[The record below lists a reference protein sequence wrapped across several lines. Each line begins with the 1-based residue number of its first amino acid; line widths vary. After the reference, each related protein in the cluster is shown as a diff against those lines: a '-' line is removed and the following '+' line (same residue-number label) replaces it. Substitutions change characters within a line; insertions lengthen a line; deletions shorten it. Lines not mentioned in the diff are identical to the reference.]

1 MRFWSD
7 FARNIPLLLALLLP
21 AACGDLP
28 QPFRG
33 QPGGQAGDL
42 AQPPGVRIAVP
53 RPGSDALLDQQGGER
68 MASAL
73 ANALRLNEVPAT
85 AGAAFP
91 LDWRVT
97 MEAGQDGRS
106 VTPRYT
112 LVSASGENLGTVA
125 GRPVPMRAWSE
136 ASEATLGEAARYAA
150 PRVAELM
157 LRAEAR
163 RRGTTPESLL
173 GTAPRVYLAGVRGA
187 PGDGNVALLD
197 RLRGALGTRGIVP
210 QDNAVNA
217 TFAVTG
223 EVEMEPSNLPGE
235 QVVLVIWTV
244 SRRDG
249 EDLGRV
255 LQQNRIP
262 ARSLDRLWGDA
273 AVAVAQEAA
282 GGIRDVIRNAGG
294 FPNTTGPEAGREGG
308 LTIPANT
315 SVLPPPQAEGAGDG
329 QPRQAAP
336 APAPQAEP
344 AAATPPP
351 RRRRRAPTP
360 PAQESS
366 DGA

>member
-1 MRFWSD
+1 MSSWSD
-7 FARNIPLLLALLLP
+7 RPRRLLLLLGLLLL

-97 MEAGQDGRS
+97 IEAGQDGRS
-106 VTPRYT
+106 ITPRYT
-112 LVSASGENLGTVA
+112 LVSAAGENLGTVA
-125 GRPVPMRAWSE
+125 GRPVPLRAWSE

-197 RLRGALGTRGIVP
+197 RLRGALGTRGVVP

-223 EVEMEPSNLPGE
+223 EVEIDPSSAPGE
-235 QVVLVIWTV
+235 QIILIVWTV

-262 ARSLDRLWGDA
+262 ARSLDRNWGDA

-294 FPNTTGPEAGREGG
+294 FPNTPGPEAGREGG

-315 SVLPPPQAEGAGDG
+315 TTLPPPQAEGTEDG
-329 QPRQAAP
+329 QIRQAAP
-336 APAPQAEP
+336 VPPPAAEP

-351 RRRRRAPTP
+351 RRRRRAPRP
-360 PAQESS
+360 VAESS
-366 DGA
+366 DDT